1 MEKTVMADLEVGTC
15 GRHDKV
21 IGALKEGTGTMAVLK
36 DGQERL
42 EKKLD
47 AMAEKQTTYML
58 QLDRMDR
65 VLQNGLVDEVK
76 KLSQKF
82 DISTEYYERRL
93 QKLEGFKWFMDF
105 ATGFRDKSFAY
116 ILYLA
121 VAGGLVLT
129 FMHFGSN
136 IIKNIIK

>member
-1 MEKTVMADLEVGTC
+1 MADMEVGVC

-21 IGALKEGTGTMAVLK
+21 IGALKDGTETMAVLK

-42 EKKLD
+42 ERKLD
-47 AMAEKQTTYML
+47 AMSEKQISYML

-65 VLQNGLVDEVK
+65 ILQNGLVDEVK
-76 KLSQKF
+76 KLSNKF
-82 DISTEYYERRL
+82 DVTAEHYDRRI

-116 ILYLA
+116 ILYL
-121 VAGGLVLT
+121 VIAGGLVLT
-129 FMHFGSN
+129 FMHFGST
-136 IIKNIIK
+136 IIKNVIK